1 MLKELD
7 RCNICPHNCNINRND
22 GIIGRC
28 RATTKIKIALYST
41 HDFEEPC
48 ISGEKGSGT
57 VFFSNCNLN
66 CVFCQNYEIS
76 QLGKGKEIT
85 IEELANIFLK
95 QQENEVENINLVT
108 PTSYVPQ
115 IIEALKIA
123 KKEGLKLPI
132 VYNTN
137 GYENIETIKMLDG
150 YIDIYLPD
158 LKYSENE
165 LAKKYSKVNNY
176 FEITTEAINEM
187 VKQVG
192 IPKIDENG
200 IMKKG
205 VMVRHLVLP
214 NNIENSK
221 NVLKWIVE
229 NLPKDIY
236 ISVMAQYFPT
246 YKAKEIKEI
255 NRELTIEEWKEI
267 EDYIEEL
274 GIENGYVQE
283 LRRT

>member
-22 GIIGRC
+22 GIVGRC
-28 RATTKIKIALYST
+28 RATDKIKIALYSI

-176 FEITTEAINEM
+176 FEIATEAINEM

-192 IPKIDENG
+192 VPKIDENG

-255 NRELTIEEWKEI
+255 NRKLTIEEWKEI
-267 EDYIEEL
+267 EDYIEKL
-274 GIENGYVQE
+274 GIENGYIQE
-283 LRRT
+283 LRRI